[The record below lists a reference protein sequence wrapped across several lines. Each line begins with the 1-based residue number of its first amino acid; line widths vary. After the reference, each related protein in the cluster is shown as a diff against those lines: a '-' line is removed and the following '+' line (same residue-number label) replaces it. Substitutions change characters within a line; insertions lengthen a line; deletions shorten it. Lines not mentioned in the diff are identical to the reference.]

1 VPDLNLPLLLGG
13 AAMTVFLGGLAAA
26 ETALQEVGPHRL
38 RKLSGNG
45 NGDSDDHA
53 AELQQLN
60 HVLTFILAL
69 RIVLLVGFGGLAT
82 HWAWALVP
90 GWQAVTA
97 ALAVG
102 GLVLMIVEI
111 IGRQT
116 AITYSDSVAAG
127 VWKPLVSLSRVL
139 YPFVLIPLWLARPFV
154 PAKGRTTQLASVHL
168 EEIHEE
174 IQRLHVE
181 GVIEHDESQII
192 QSVFEFGETIAKEV
206 MVPRVDMICVQLGSP
221 LNQVLELMINCGY
234 TRLPVYAEN
243 VDEILGLVN
252 AKDLLKQVDEL
263 KDGVITRERLR
274 EILFVPG
281 TKKIPKVL
289 RDLQRNRI
297 TMAIVVD
304 EYGGTD
310 GLLTLEDIVEEIVGE
325 ITDEYDQASEG
336 VQMLKD
342 GSAIVD
348 AKMVLEDVNSY
359 VGLDLPVDEHE
370 TLGGYVY
377 GLFGRVPRA
386 LETFEVDGLRLTV
399 ESVQRQRITRV
410 RIQKLEAEER
420 TTETKDSEVAAAS
433 T

>member
-1 VPDLNLPLLLGG
+1 M
-13 AAMTVFLGGLAAA
+13 AVFLGGLSAA
-26 ETALQEVGPHRL
+26 ETALQEVGVHRL
-38 RKLSGNG
+38 RKLAGNG
-45 NGDSDDHA
+45 NGNGESDDA
-53 AELQQLN
+53 AVLQQLN
-60 HVLTFILAL
+60 HVLTCILAL

-82 HWAWALVP
+82 HWAWVLAP

-97 ALAVG
+97 TLAVG
-102 GLVLMIVEI
+102 GLILMIIEI
-111 IGRQT
+111 IARQT
-116 AITYSDSVAAG
+116 ATVHADAVAG
-127 VWKPLVSLSRVL
+127 VWKPLCNLSRVL
-139 YPFVLIPLWLARPFV
+139 YPLVLIPLWLSRPFV
-154 PAKGRTTQLASVHL
+154 PAKGRANQLASVHL

-174 IQRLHVE
+174 IQRLHTE

-221 LNQVLELMINCGY
+221 LDQVLELMINCGY
-234 TRLPVYAEN
+234 TRLPVYEEN

-252 AKDLLKQVDEL
+252 AKDLLKQVDDL
-263 KDGVITRERLR
+263 KVGVISRDQLR

-348 AKMVLEDVNSY
+348 AKMVLEDVNAF

-377 GLFGRVPRA
+377 GMFGRVPRA
-386 LETFEVDGLRLTV
+386 LESVDAEGLRLTV

-410 RIQKLEAEER
+410 RIQKLESKEP
-420 TTETKDSEVAAAS
+420 ETQADPEVATAS

>member
-1 VPDLNLPLLLGG
+1 MADLNVPLLLGG
-13 AAMTVFLGGLAAA
+13 AAMAVFLGGLSAA

-38 RKLSGNG
+38 RKLNGNG
-45 NGDSDDHA
+45 NGDSEDHGT
-53 AELQQLN
+53 ELQQLN
-60 HVLTFILAL
+60 HVLTCIMAL

-82 HWAWALVP
+82 HWAWVLYP
-90 GWQAVTA
+90 GWQTVTA
-97 ALAVG
+97 TLAVG
-102 GLVLMIVEI
+102 GLVMMLVEI
-111 IGRQT
+111 IARQT
-116 AITYSDSVAAG
+116 AIVYSDSVAG
-127 VWKPLVSLSRVL
+127 GLWKPLMSLSRVL
-139 YPFVLIPLWLARPFV
+139 YPLVMIPLWLSRPFV
-154 PAKGRTTQLASVHL
+154 PAKGRTNQLASVHL

-174 IQRLHVE
+174 IQRLHTE

-252 AKDLLKQVDEL
+252 AKDLLKQVDDL
-263 KDGVITRERLR
+263 KEGVITRDRLR

-348 AKMVLEDVNSY
+348 AKMVLEDVNAY
-359 VGLDLPVDEHE
+359 VGLNLPVDEHE

-386 LETFEVDGLRLTV
+386 LEAVEVDNLRLTV

-410 RIQKLEAEER
+410 RIQKIEKAPE
-420 TTETKDSEVAAAS
+420 TTVQDEVAAAS